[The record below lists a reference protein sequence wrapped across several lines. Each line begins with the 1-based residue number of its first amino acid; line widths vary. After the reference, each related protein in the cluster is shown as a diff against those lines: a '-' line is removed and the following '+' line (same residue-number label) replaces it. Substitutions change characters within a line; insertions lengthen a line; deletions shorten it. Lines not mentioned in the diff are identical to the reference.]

1 MLMTL
6 ECDLVIR
13 GGTIADGSGGLLY
26 QGDIAVKNGRIVAIG
41 AVDVHG
47 AEEIDAG
54 GKIVTPGFIDVHTHY
69 DGQVMWENRLQ
80 PSSGHGV
87 TTIVTGNCGVGF
99 APCRPEDHDGL
110 VALMAGVED
119 IPEVVM
125 VEGLPWTWET
135 FPDYLD
141 AIAARP
147 HDVDIAAMVPHS
159 ALRVYAMGQRA
170 IDREQATDTDVAT
183 MAGLV
188 EEAMAAGAIG
198 LGTSRAIQ
206 QKSIRGEPIPTVGA
220 GEPELAGI
228 LKPVAE
234 AGGVFQALSDFDLFQ
249 DVDGEFGMFRR
260 LVGDLGLRMS
270 FTLNQKHSDPDGWRR
285 LLALTEAANDDGLTI
300 KGQVLGRPTGL
311 LLGHE
316 LTQSP
321 FSASRTYRALAS
333 LTFEA
338 KIAELRKPDVRTAVI
353 AEAQAANGRS
363 LGRMFELG
371 DEVDYEPS
379 LDDSI
384 EAKAERAGVPPYD
397 YAYDLL
403 LQDGGR
409 KILFDPAQN
418 YADGSLSAPYEMMTH
433 RDTILGLGDGGAH
446 CGLICD
452 ASFPTTMLA
461 YWTRDRVRGP
471 RLAFP
476 EVVRMLSGANAEA
489 MGLKDRGLL
498 ANGYKADI
506 NVIDYDALK
515 LHRPEAVYDLP
526 SGGRR
531 IVQRADGYAAT
542 IVSGQVTYRN
552 GVPTDA
558 LPGKVVR
565 GPQAAA

>member
-1 MLMTL
+1 M
-6 ECDLVIR
+6 VVR
-13 GGTIADGSGGLLY
+13 GGTVVDGSGSEPFV
-26 QGDIAVKNGRIVAIG
+26 GDVAIHNGKIFAVG
-41 AVDVHG
+41 AVDARGV
-47 AEEIDAG
+47 EEIDAR
-54 GKIVTPGFIDVHTHY
+54 GKIVTPGFVDIHTHY
-69 DGQVMWENRLQ
+69 DGQVVWESRLQ

-99 APCRPEDHDGL
+99 APCRLEDHEAL

-141 AIAARP
+141 AVAARP
-147 HDVDIAAMVPHS
+147 HDVDIAAMIPHS

-170 IDREQATDTDVAT
+170 INRERATDADVAT
-183 MAGLV
+183 MAALV

-220 GEPELAGI
+220 GESELAGI

-234 AGGVFQALSDFDLFQ
+234 AGGVFQALSDFDLFK
-249 DVDGEFGMFRR
+249 DVEGEFGMFRR
-260 LVGDLGLRMS
+260 LVDGLGLRMS

-321 FSASRTYRALAS
+321 FSASNTYRALGA
-333 LTFEA
+333 LTFAA
-338 KIAELRKPDVRTAVI
+338 KIAELRKPDVRAAII
-353 AEAQAANGRS
+353 AEAQVSDGRS
-363 LGRMFELG
+363 LGHMFELG
-371 DEVDYEPS
+371 EEVDYEPA

-384 EAKAERAGVPPYD
+384 EAKALRTGVSPYEYVYD
-397 YAYDLL
+397 YLL
-403 LQDGGR
+403 EEDGH

-418 YADGSLSAPYEMMTH
+418 FADGSLSAPYEMMKH

-471 RLAFP
+471 KLALP
-476 EVVRMLSGANAEA
+476 EVVRMLSAANASA
-489 MGLKDRGLL
+489 MGLSDRGLL
-498 ANGYKADI
+498 ATGYKADI

-542 IVSGQVTYRN
+542 IVSGQVTYRK
-552 GVPTDA
+552 GEATGA

-565 GPQAAA
+565 GPQAAR

>member
-1 MLMTL
+1 MRS
-6 ECDLVIR
+6 ECDMVVR
-13 GGTIADGSGGLLY
+13 GGTVVDGSGSEPFI
-26 QGDIAVKNGRIVAIG
+26 GDVAIHNGKIFAVG
-41 AVDVHG
+41 AVDARGV
-47 AEEIDAG
+47 EEIDAR
-54 GKIVTPGFIDVHTHY
+54 GKIVTPGFVDIHTHY
-69 DGQVMWENRLQ
+69 DGQVVWESRLQ

-99 APCRPEDHDGL
+99 APCRLEDHEAL

-141 AIAARP
+141 AVAARP

-170 IDREQATDTDVAT
+170 INRERATDADVAT
-183 MAGLV
+183 MAALV

-220 GEPELAGI
+220 GESELAGI

-234 AGGVFQALSDFDLFQ
+234 AGGVFQALSDFDLFK
-249 DVDGEFGMFRR
+249 DVEGEFGMFRR
-260 LVGDLGLRMS
+260 LVDGLGLRMS

-321 FSASRTYRALAS
+321 FSASNTYRALGA
-333 LTFEA
+333 LTFAA
-338 KIAELRKPDVRTAVI
+338 KIAELRKPDVRAAII
-353 AEAQAANGRS
+353 AEAQASNGRS
-363 LGRMFELG
+363 LSHMFELG
-371 DEVDYEPS
+371 EEVDYEPS
-379 LDDSI
+379 LDDNI
-384 EAKAERAGVPPYD
+384 EAKALRAGVSPYEYVYD
-397 YAYDLL
+397 YLL
-403 LQDGGR
+403 EEDGR

-418 YADGSLSAPYEMMTH
+418 FADGSLSAPYEMMKH

-471 RLAFP
+471 QLALP
-476 EVVRMLSGANAEA
+476 EVVRMLSAANASA
-489 MGLKDRGLL
+489 MGLSDRGLL
-498 ANGYKADI
+498 ATGYKADI

-542 IVSGQVTYRN
+542 IVSGQVTYRK
-552 GVPTDA
+552 GEATGA

-565 GPQAAA
+565 GPQAA

>member
-1 MLMTL
+1 MMMG
-6 ECDLVIR
+6 ECDLVVR
-13 GGTIADGSGGLLY
+13 GGTIADGNGGSLY
-26 QGDIAVKNGRIVAIG
+26 EGDIAISGGRIVAMG
-41 AVDVHG
+41 VVDARG
-47 AEEIDAG
+47 TEEIDAR

-69 DGQVMWENRLQ
+69 DGQVVWEDRLQ

-99 APCRPEDHDGL
+99 APCRIEDHEGL

-141 AIAARP
+141 AVATRP

-170 IDREQATDTDVAT
+170 VDREQATEADVAK

-188 EEAMAAGAIG
+188 KEAMAAGAIG

-220 GEPELAGI
+220 GEEELAGI
-228 LKPVAE
+228 LRPVAA
-234 AGGVFQALSDFDLFQ
+234 AGGVFQALSDFGLFK
-249 DVDGEFGMFRR
+249 DVDGEFDMFRR
-260 LVGDLGLRMS
+260 IVGRLGLRMS

-285 LLALTEAANDDGLTI
+285 LLALTEAANDDGLAI

-321 FSASRTYRALAS
+321 FSASRTYRALGTLA
-333 LTFEA
+333 FEA
-338 KIAELRKPDVRTAVI
+338 RIAELRKPEVRAAII
-353 AEAQAANGRS
+353 AEAETSNGRS

-371 DEVDYEPS
+371 DDVDYEPS

-384 EAKAERAGVPPYD
+384 EAKAQRAGVPPYA

-403 LQDGGR
+403 LEESGR

-452 ASFPTTMLA
+452 ASYPTTMLA

-471 RLAFP
+471 RLELP
-476 EVVRMLSGANAEA
+476 EVVRMLSAANAEA
-489 MGLKDRGLL
+489 IGLKDRGLL
-498 ANGYKADI
+498 AKGYKADI
-506 NVIDYDALK
+506 NVIDYDALR

-531 IVQRADGYAAT
+531 IVQRADGYVAT
-542 IVSGQVTYRN
+542 IVSGQVTYRD
-552 GVPTDA
+552 GVATDA

-565 GPQAAA
+565 GPQALV